1 VTIIQTLK
9 KTLVDLGLR
18 LFVVGDGE
26 NANENCVAV
35 DDVGQK
41 KEYSGGE

>member
-1 VTIIQTLK
+1 MLK

-18 LFVVGDGE
+18 LFVVGDRE
-26 NANENCVAV
+26 DAIVDCVAV

-41 KEYSGGE
+41 KKYSGRE